1 MSDQHNALI
10 KTPRQLITVVILA
23 FVVPVIVIILL
34 VVFVAGSKS
43 GGAGSDAMTPEAIS
57 DRLRPVGVVALQE
70 AAGARALQSGEA
82 VYQAACA
89 ACHSTGAAGSPKL
102 GDAAAWSARL
112 KQGFDTL
119 VTHAVDGFK
128 AMPAKG
134 GNPDLDPIEVAR
146 AVAFIGNKS
155 GGKFTEPA
163 APAAAAA
170 ATGSQPR
177 TGEQVVKQVC
187 SGCHDSGKGGA
198 PKIGDRAA
206 WAKRVSGGLD
216 AVTASAINGHAG
228 MPARGGMANLTD
240 PEMKA
245 AVLYMFNAG
254 GGAAAATKV
263 AASTAPAAAAGPSK
277 ATCRRGGWQARWRQG
292 ICGWLQR
299 VPCRGRG
306 GRAEVRRQGRLGR
319 ARAARGGGADRLGD
333 QGQGRD
339 AAERRASQR
348 ERRRASRRGRAHA
361 RGREVSVRLRKE
373 QRAPRRPF
381 SLRRARR
388 VTGSVAGTRRARS
401 SAVRRARCRRPAR
414 IRTDRRSSRT
424 PARPGPR

>member
-34 VVFVAGSKS
+34 VVFVAGNKT

-57 DRLRPVGVVALQE
+57 DRLKPVGMVAL
-70 AAGARALQSGEA
+70 APVAGARTLQSGEA

-102 GDAAAWSARL
+102 GDTAAWSARL

-128 AMPAKG
+128 AMPARG
-134 GNPDLDPIEVAR
+134 GNPDLDPVEVAR

-163 APAAAAA
+163 APAAAV
-170 ATGSQPR
+170 ATGGQPR
-177 TGEQVVKQVC
+177 TGEQVAKQVC
-187 SGCHDSGKGGA
+187 GGCHDTGKGGA

-206 WAKRVSGGLD
+206 WAKRVAGGLD

-228 MPARGGMANLTD
+228 MPARGGMASLTD

-254 GGAAAATKV
+254 GGATAAPAA
-263 AASTAPAAAAGPSK
+263 AASTAAAAGPSK
-277 ATCRRGGWQARWRQG
+277 PPAAAAAARPDGAKVYAAGCNACHAAGVAGAPKFGDKAAW
-292 ICGWLQR
+292 
-299 VPCRGRG
+299 
-306 GRAEVRRQGRLGR
+306 A
-319 ARAARGGGADRLGD
+319 ARAPQGAAALTASVIKGKGAMPPKGGQASAS
-333 QGQGRD
+333 D
-339 AAERRASQR
+339 AELRA
-348 ERRRASRRGRAHA
+348 
-361 RGREVSVRLRKE
+361 
-373 QRAPRRPF
+373 
-381 SLRRARR
+381 
-388 VTGSVAGTRRARS
+388 
-401 SAVRRARCRRPAR
+401 AVEHMLAA
-414 IRTDRRSSRT
+414 
-424 PARPGPR
+424 AK